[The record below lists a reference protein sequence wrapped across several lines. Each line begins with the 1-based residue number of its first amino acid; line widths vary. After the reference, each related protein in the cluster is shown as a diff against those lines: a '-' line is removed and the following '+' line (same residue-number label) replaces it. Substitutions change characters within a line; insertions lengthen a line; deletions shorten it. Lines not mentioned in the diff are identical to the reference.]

1 MSFTAVN
8 SYGMKRM
15 ITYHCISIK
24 LKGLLSISTGILWK
38 QNLFTKTFL
47 ELNSSY
53 THESSAAVHTS
64 RISDIDEVIS
74 PTTCSLKIHGGQC
87 FKAHKGQSRPL
98 KIWIPDSK
106 VSGKALRDTWSI
118 RTNSHRSQCSHG
130 KKHILQKSNTLS
142 QAEIEERVENLFSGE
157 ENSEMPKFQNQICPT
172 DANISYNVAAH
183 EMSHAS
189 QRGDKKLEMG
199 TAQQSHEARDI
210 LRARAQQ
217 EESDTIEDRT
227 GARHS
232 ADLHS
237 PEHNSNF
244 KVTENLSLSTKPWQA
259 QKSALLKKFGSIG
272 WFPRKRL
279 SPDALDGIRDLH
291 FQYPE
296 KYTTSVLADH
306 FQISPEAIRRI
317 IKSKWRANET
327 QKDARR
333 KRWNKRGECIWGQM
347 VEIGIKPP
355 KRWREMR

>member
-1 MSFTAVN
+1 
-8 SYGMKRM
+8 M
-15 ITYHCISIK
+15 ITYHCTSIK
-24 LKGLLSISTGILWK
+24 LKGLLFISTGILWK

-47 ELNSSY
+47 GLNSSY
-53 THESSAAVHTS
+53 SHESSTAVHTS
-64 RISDIDEVIS
+64 RTSDIDEVIS
-74 PTTCSLKIHGGQC
+74 PITCSLKIHRDKS
-87 FKAHKGQSRPL
+87 FNAHKGESRPL

-106 VSGKALRDTWSI
+106 VSGKALGDTWSI
-118 RTNSHRSQCSHG
+118 RTNSHRIQCPHG
-130 KKHILQKSNTLS
+130 KKHTLQISNTLS
-142 QAEIEERVENLFSGE
+142 QAEIEES
-157 ENSEMPKFQNQICPT
+157 SEMPTFQNQICPT
-172 DANISYNVAAH
+172 DANISHNVAVH

-189 QRGDKKLEMG
+189 QRGDEKLEMG

-217 EESDTIEDRT
+217 KESDTIEDRT

-232 ADLHS
+232 AEHHS

-259 QKSALLKKFGSIG
+259 QKSALLKKFGSTG

-333 KRWNKRGECIWGQM
+333 KRWNKRGECIWGQL

-355 KRWREMR
+355 KRWREMK